1 MTPSTAASGKGQWHG
16 RVSSRHQVLSNRYK
30 GIVCWLI
37 DSDYD
42 EETFFVRHAYFLGV
56 NDPRKLLKTTC
67 RAEINEEARAM
78 LNSDNSRPFRPPS
91 SVASQRR

>member
-1 MTPSTAASGKGQWHG
+1 
-16 RVSSRHQVLSNRYK
+16 
-30 GIVCWLI
+30 LI
-37 DSDYD
+37 DPDYD